1 MSSYYLSPH
10 HLDVP
15 DPPAAASVDEGV
27 KLLAAVILL
36 RGRREERGRR
46 IDFTL
51 KNRVNGTDENR

>member
-10 HLDVP
+10 YLDVS
-15 DPPAAASVDEGV
+15 DPPAAESVDEGV